1 MNYVGVALDDRFC
14 PATLPPLACKVSAE
28 ICASDS
34 SAMAVARLDLN
45 RALEGRFGPEG
56 LPLLACTM
64 FVFCGVCQCRRACD
78 TVCVRERCDAQGSGG

>member
-56 LPLLACTM
+56 LPLLACT
-64 FVFCGVCQCRRACD
+64 VSAGTRKSDSSARSELRKSSRKLLCAW
-78 TVCVRERCDAQGSGG
+78 